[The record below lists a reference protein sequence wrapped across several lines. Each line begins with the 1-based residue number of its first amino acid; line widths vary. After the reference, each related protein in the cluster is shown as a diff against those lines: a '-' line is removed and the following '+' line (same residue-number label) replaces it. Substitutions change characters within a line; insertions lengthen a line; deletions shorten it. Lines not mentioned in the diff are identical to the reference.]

1 MGDSECCEINHVS
14 VGMLRGQIEDAI
26 EQNPPVR
33 TQVESEN
40 LCIGLTINRDP
51 VAWVCGIDQNEAG
64 FPRFVEPQV
73 IENVVAVRAKVVS
86 PGPKVK
92 VLRNNDRMSAQMSDL
107 HKQYLSDS

>member
-40 LCIGLTINRDP
+40 LCIGLTINRDL
-51 VAWVCGIDQNEAG
+51 VAWVRGIDQNEAG
-64 FPRFVEPQV
+64 FPRFVEPPV